1 MFANY
6 MIGLREGLEAAL
18 IIAILVAYL
27 VKLGQREA
35 LPRLWAGV
43 LLALGLSVVF
53 GALLTFTGAS
63 LSDEAQEN
71 FAGVMSLVAVGLITW
86 MIFWMAFH
94 ARHIKKHLQGE
105 VDKAL
110 VKSSWAI
117 AIVAFIAVARE
128 GLETALFLFAGAQ
141 SSGES
146 GATPLLGALLGIATA
161 VVIGLLLYR
170 GALKLNLSSLFKWT
184 GALLVVIA
192 AGVLRY
198 GVHELQETGV
208 LPGKDNYVLD
218 LTGSVDPA
226 GLLASLVR
234 AFFNVV
240 PAMTALE
247 IIAWGLYIA
256 IVMPLFFWVIRRSK
270 RPSANAA
277 QAAPEKVSA

>member
-27 VKLGQREA
+27 VKLDQREA

-71 FAGVMSLVAVGLITW
+71 FAGLMSLAAVGLITW
-86 MIFWMAFH
+86 MIFWMAYH
-94 ARHIKKHLQGE
+94 ARHINGHLQGE

-110 VKSSWAI
+110 AKSSWAI

-146 GATPLLGALLGIATA
+146 GATPVLGALLGIATA

-170 GALKLNLSSLFKWT
+170 GALKLNLAALFTWT

-247 IIAWGLYIA
+247 IIAWALYIV
-256 IVMPLFFWVIRRSK
+256 IVLPLFFWVIRRNK
-270 RPSANAA
+270 RPAA
-277 QAAPEKVSA
+277 TTVQPAQESVSA

>member
-6 MIGLREGLEAAL
+6 LIGLREGVEAAL

-27 VKLGQREA
+27 VKLGQREV

-43 LLALGLSVVF
+43 GLAVLMSVVL
-53 GALLTFTGAS
+53 GALLTFTEAS

-71 FAGVMSLVAVGLITW
+71 FAGVMSLAAVGLITW
-86 MIFWMAFH
+86 MIFWMAGH
-94 ARHIKKHLQGE
+94 ARAIKGHLHGE

-110 VKSSWAI
+110 AKSSWAI

-141 SSGES
+141 SSGAAS
-146 GATPLLGALLGIATA
+146 SPLLGALLGLGTA

-170 GALKLNLSSLFKWT
+170 GALKLNLASLFKWT

-218 LTGSVDPA
+218 LTGSVDPT
-226 GLLASLVR
+226 GVLASVVR

-247 IIAWGLYIA
+247 IIAWALYIA
-256 IVMPLFFWVIRRSK
+256 VVMPLFFWVIRRNK
-270 RPSANAA
+270 RPA
-277 QAAPEKVSA
+277 VSAVPAPQQPVSA

>member
-53 GALLTFTGAS
+53 GALLTFTGAN

-71 FAGVMSLVAVGLITW
+71 FAGAMSLVAVGLITW

-94 ARHIKKHLQGE
+94 ARHIKGHLQGE

-110 VKSSWAI
+110 AKSSWAI
-117 AIVAFIAVARE
+117 AIVGFIAVARE

-141 SSGES
+141 SSGET
-146 GATPLLGALLGIATA
+146 GATPLVGALLGIATA

-170 GALKLNLSSLFKWT
+170 GALKLNLSSLFMWT

-218 LTGSVDPA
+218 LTGSIDPA
-226 GLLASLVR
+226 GLVASLVR

-247 IIAWGLYIA
+247 IIAWALYIA
-256 IVMPLFFWVIRRSK
+256 VVMPLFFWVIRRNK
-270 RPSANAA
+270 RPSVS
-277 QAAPEKVSA
+277 QASAPQQTVSA

>member
-53 GALLTFTGAS
+53 GALLTFTGAN

-71 FAGVMSLVAVGLITW
+71 FAGAMSLVAVGLITW

-117 AIVAFIAVARE
+117 AIVGFIAVARE

-141 SSGES
+141 SSGET
-146 GATPLLGALLGIATA
+146 GATPLVGALLGIATA

-170 GALKLNLSSLFKWT
+170 GALKLNLSSLFMWT

-218 LTGSVDPA
+218 LTGSIDPA
-226 GLLASLVR
+226 GLVASLVR

-247 IIAWGLYIA
+247 IIAWALYIA
-256 IVMPLFFWVIRRSK
+256 VVMPLFFWVIRRNK
-270 RPSANAA
+270 RPSVS
-277 QAAPEKVSA
+277 QASAPQQTVSA

>member
-6 MIGLREGLEAAL
+6 MLGLREGLEAAL

-43 LLALGLSVVF
+43 LLALGLSVVY
-53 GALLTFTGAS
+53 GALLTFTGAN

-71 FAGVMSLVAVGLITW
+71 FAGAMSLVAVGLITW

-117 AIVAFIAVARE
+117 AIVGFIAVARE

-141 SSGES
+141 SSGET
-146 GATPLLGALLGIATA
+146 GATPLVGALLGIATA

-170 GALKLNLSSLFKWT
+170 GALKLNLSSLFMWT

-218 LTGSVDPA
+218 LTGSIDPA
-226 GLLASLVR
+226 GLVASLVR

-247 IIAWGLYIA
+247 IIAWALYIA
-256 IVMPLFFWVIRRSK
+256 VVMPLFFWVIKRNK
-270 RPSANAA
+270 RPAA
-277 QAAPEKVSA
+277 SAAPAPQESVSA

>member
-6 MIGLREGLEAAL
+6 LIGLREGVEAAL

-27 VKLGQREA
+27 VKLGQREV

-43 LLALGLSVVF
+43 GLAVLMSVVL
-53 GALLTFTGAS
+53 GALLTFTEAS

-71 FAGVMSLVAVGLITW
+71 FAGVMSLAAVGLITW
-86 MIFWMAFH
+86 MIFWMAGH
-94 ARHIKKHLQGE
+94 ARAIKGHLHGE

-110 VKSSWAI
+110 AKSSWAI

-141 SSGES
+141 SSGAAS
-146 GATPLLGALLGIATA
+146 SPLLGALLGLGTA

-170 GALKLNLSSLFKWT
+170 GALKLNLASLFKWT

-218 LTGSVDPA
+218 LTGSVDPT
-226 GLLASLVR
+226 GVLASVVR

-247 IIAWGLYIA
+247 IIAWALYIA
-256 IVMPLFFWVIRRSK
+256 VVMPLFFWVIRRNK
-270 RPSANAA
+270 RPAVSTVPVP
-277 QAAPEKVSA
+277 QQPVSA

>member
-6 MIGLREGLEAAL
+6 LIGLREGVEASL

-43 LLALGLSVVF
+43 GLAVLMSVVL
-53 GALLTFTGAS
+53 GALLTFTEAS

-71 FAGVMSLVAVGLITW
+71 FAGVMSLAAVGLITW
-86 MIFWMAFH
+86 MIFWMAGH
-94 ARHIKKHLQGE
+94 ARAIKGHLHGE

-110 VKSSWAI
+110 AKSSWAI

-141 SSGES
+141 SSG
-146 GATPLLGALLGIATA
+146 ATSSPLLGALLGLATA

-170 GALKLNLSSLFKWT
+170 GALKLNLASLFTWT

-226 GLLASLVR
+226 GVLASVVR

-247 IIAWGLYIA
+247 IIAWALYIA
-256 IVMPLFFWVIRRSK
+256 IVMPLFFRVIRRNK
-270 RPSANAA
+270 RPAA
-277 QAAPEKVSA
+277 AAVPAPQQPVSA

>member
-1 MFANY
+1 
-6 MIGLREGLEAAL
+6 
-18 IIAILVAYL
+18 
-27 VKLGQREA
+27 
-35 LPRLWAGV
+35 
-43 LLALGLSVVF
+43 
-53 GALLTFTGAS
+53 
-63 LSDEAQEN
+63 
-71 FAGVMSLVAVGLITW
+71 MSLVAVGLITW

-94 ARHIKKHLQGE
+94 ARHIKGHLQGE

-110 VKSSWAI
+110 AKSSWAI
-117 AIVAFIAVARE
+117 AIVGFIAVARE

-146 GATPLLGALLGIATA
+146 GATPLVGALLGIATA

-170 GALKLNLSSLFKWT
+170 GALKLNLSSLFMWT
-184 GALLVVIA
+184 GALLVLIA

-226 GLLASLVR
+226 GWIASLVR

-247 IIAWGLYIA
+247 IIAWALYIVV
-256 IVMPLFFWVIRRSK
+256 VMPLFFWVIRRNK
-270 RPSANAA
+270 RPSAS
-277 QAAPEKVSA
+277 AAPAPQQPVSA

>member
-6 MIGLREGLEAAL
+6 LIGLREGLEAAL
-18 IIAILVAYL
+18 IIAILVAYR

-43 LLALGLSVVF
+43 GLAIGLSVLF
-53 GALLTFTGAS
+53 GALLTYTDAQ

-71 FAGVMSLVAVGLITW
+71 FAGVMSLAAVGLITW
-86 MIFWMAFH
+86 MIFWMASH
-94 ARHIKKHLQGE
+94 ARKIKGHLHGE
-105 VDKAL
+105 IDKAL
-110 VKSSWAI
+110 AKSTWAI

-141 SSGES
+141 SSGAAS
-146 GATPLLGALLGIATA
+146 SPLIGALLGLGTA
-161 VVIGLLLYR
+161 VVLGLLLYR
-170 GALKLNLSSLFKWT
+170 GALKLNLAALFTWT

-226 GLLASLVR
+226 GVLASLVR
-234 AFFNVV
+234 AFFNLV

-247 IIAWGLYIA
+247 IIAWALYIA
-256 IVMPLFFWVIRRSK
+256 IVMPLFFWVIRRNK
-270 RPSANAA
+270 RPAVAAAPAA
-277 QAAPEKVSA
+277 QEKVSA

>member
-6 MIGLREGLEAAL
+6 LIGLREGVEAAL

-27 VKLGQREA
+27 VKLGQREV

-43 LLALGLSVVF
+43 GLAVLMSVVL
-53 GALLTFTGAS
+53 GALLTFTEAS

-71 FAGVMSLVAVGLITW
+71 FAGVMSLAAVGLITW

-94 ARHIKKHLQGE
+94 ARHIKGHLQGE

-110 VKSSWAI
+110 AKSSWAI

-141 SSGES
+141 SSGAAS
-146 GATPLLGALLGIATA
+146 SPLLGALLGLGTA

-170 GALKLNLSSLFKWT
+170 GALKLNLASLFKWT

-218 LTGSVDPA
+218 LTGSVDPT
-226 GLLASLVR
+226 GVLASVVR

-247 IIAWGLYIA
+247 IIAWALYIA
-256 IVMPLFFWVIRRSK
+256 VVMPLFFWVIRRNK
-270 RPSANAA
+270 RPAVSTVPVP
-277 QAAPEKVSA
+277 QQPVSA

>member
-1 MFANY
+1 MFANFL
-6 MIGLREGLEAAL
+6 IGLREGLEAAL

-35 LPRLWAGV
+35 LPRLWSGVALAV
-43 LLALGLSVVF
+43 LLSVGLGAV
-53 GALLTFTGAS
+53 LTYTGAN

-71 FAGVMSLVAVGLITW
+71 FAGVMSLAAVGLITW
-86 MIFWMAFH
+86 MIFWMAGH
-94 ARHIKKHLQGE
+94 ARSIKGHLQGE

-110 VKSSWAI
+110 AASTWGI

-141 SSGES
+141 SSGET
-146 GATPLLGALLGIATA
+146 GVGPLVGALLGLGVA
-161 VVIGLLLYR
+161 VVIGLLLYK
-170 GALKLNLSSLFKWT
+170 GALRLNLSALFTWT

-226 GLLASLVR
+226 GVLASLVR
-234 AFFNVV
+234 AFFNLV

-247 IIAWGLYIA
+247 ILAWALYIV
-256 IVMPLFFWVIRRSK
+256 IVMPLFFWVIRRNK
-270 RPSANAA
+270 RPVARAASAA
-277 QAAPEKVSA
+277 QEKVSA

>member
-53 GALLTFTGAS
+53 GALLTFTGAN

-71 FAGVMSLVAVGLITW
+71 FAGAMSLVAVGLITW

-117 AIVAFIAVARE
+117 AIVGFIAVARE

-141 SSGES
+141 SSGET
-146 GATPLLGALLGIATA
+146 GATPLVGALLGIATA

-170 GALKLNLSSLFKWT
+170 GALKLNLSSLFMWT

-226 GLLASLVR
+226 GLVASLVR

-247 IIAWGLYIA
+247 IIAWALYIA
-256 IVMPLFFWVIRRSK
+256 IVMPLFFWVIKRNK
-270 RPSANAA
+270 RPAA
-277 QAAPEKVSA
+277 SAAPAPQESVSA

>member
-43 LLALGLSVVF
+43 VLALGLSVVF

-71 FAGVMSLVAVGLITW
+71 FAGIMSLAAVGLITW
-86 MIFWMAFH
+86 MIFWMAYH
-94 ARHIKKHLQGE
+94 ARHIKGHLQGE

-110 VKSSWAI
+110 AKSSWAI

-141 SSGES
+141 SSGSS
-146 GATPLLGALLGIATA
+146 GVSPLLGALLGIATA
-161 VVIGLLLYR
+161 VAIGLLLYR
-170 GALKLNLSSLFKWT
+170 GALKLNLAALFTWT
-184 GALLVVIA
+184 GALLVMIA

-226 GLLASLVR
+226 GLLVGLIR

-247 IIAWGLYIA
+247 IVAWALYIA
-256 IVMPLFFWVIRRSK
+256 IVMPLFFWVIKRNK
-270 RPSANAA
+270 RPATA
-277 QAAPEKVSA
+277 AAPAPKATVSA

>member
-43 LLALGLSVVF
+43 VLALGLSVVF
-53 GALLTFTGAS
+53 GALLTFTGAN

-71 FAGVMSLVAVGLITW
+71 FAGAMSLVAVGLITW

-94 ARHIKKHLQGE
+94 ARHIKGHLQGE

-110 VKSSWAI
+110 AKSTWAI
-117 AIVAFIAVARE
+117 AIVGFIAVARE

-146 GATPLLGALLGIATA
+146 GATPLVGALLGIATA

-170 GALKLNLSSLFKWT
+170 GALKLNLSSLFMWT

-226 GLLASLVR
+226 GLIASLVR

-247 IIAWGLYIA
+247 IIAWALYIA
-256 IVMPLFFWVIRRSK
+256 IVMPLFFWVIKRNK
-270 RPSANAA
+270 RPAA
-277 QAAPEKVSA
+277 SAAPAPQESVSA

>member
-6 MIGLREGLEAAL
+6 LIGLREGLEAAL

-35 LPRLWAGV
+35 LPRLWFGV
-43 LLALGLSVVF
+43 VLAIVLSVGF

-71 FAGVMSLVAVGLITW
+71 FAGVMSLAAVGLITW
-86 MIFWMAFH
+86 MIFWMAGH
-94 ARHIKKHLQGE
+94 ARHIKQHLQGE

-110 VKSSWAI
+110 VRSGWAL
-117 AIVAFIAVARE
+117 AVVAFIAVARE

-141 SSGES
+141 SSGET
-146 GATPLLGALLGIATA
+146 GATPLLGALLGLGTA
-161 VVIGLLLYR
+161 VVIGVLLYK
-170 GALKLNLSSLFKWT
+170 GALRLNLAALFTWT
-184 GALLVVIA
+184 GALLVIIA

-208 LPGKDNYVLD
+208 LPGKDEYVLD
-218 LTGSVDPA
+218 LTGSIDPA
-226 GLLASLVR
+226 GVLASLVR

-247 IIAWGLYIA
+247 IIAWALYIA
-256 IVMPLFFWVIRRSK
+256 IVMPLFFWVIRRNK
-270 RPSANAA
+270 RPAAVVA
-277 QAAPEKVSA
+277 QAPQQPVSA